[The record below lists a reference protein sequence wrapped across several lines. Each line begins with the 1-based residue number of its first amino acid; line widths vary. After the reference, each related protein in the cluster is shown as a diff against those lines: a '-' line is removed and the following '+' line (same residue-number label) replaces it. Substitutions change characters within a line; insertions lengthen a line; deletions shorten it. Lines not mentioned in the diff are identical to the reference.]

1 MKIVLSKPVL
11 NFWISKIHNHIY
23 HENINLASSKPLIQL
38 ERNIFVYLLY
48 LQYNL
53 KLHKSNSGV
62 TKVPGVWD
70 TMSTLFHRAPTYL
83 DNL

>member
-1 MKIVLSKPVL
+1 MKILTSRPPNPLFNLS
-11 NFWISKIHNHIY
+11 
-23 HENINLASSKPLIQL
+23 E
-38 ERNIFVYLLY
+38 IFLFTY

-53 KLHKSNSGV
+53 KLHTSNSGV

>member
-1 MKIVLSKPVL
+1 MKIVFSKPVL
-11 NFWISKIHNHIY
+11 NFWISKIHKYITIMKILTSRPPNPLF
-23 HENINLASSKPLIQL
+23 NLS
-38 ERNIFVYLLY
+38 EIFLFTY